1 VLEELS
7 VRDFALIERLSVSFT
22 GGLNLLTGETGAG
35 KSLLVGAIGF
45 LLGAKADTGVIR
57 EGAEESLVTGVL
69 DVSNNA
75 EAQAWL
81 RARGLEPEE
90 GRVLI
95 RRGIKSNGR
104 GSAYIQNQSAL
115 RSDLAELTSLL
126 VDLHGQHEHQS
137 LLKSENHRPLL
148 DRYARIEA
156 EVEAFGLRFAALSAE
171 KRAYDSALASEAER
185 GREIEFLRF
194 SVDEIAKAKLRAGEE
209 AELEAE
215 ERLLSQHEKLFAA
228 METAHEALSGS
239 ASGEGKGEGALAALR
254 RMRSSLEGAQ
264 SIDPSLS
271 GLARRSDDAFYE
283 LEDIADSL
291 RHYLGTNS
299 FRPDRLEEVE
309 ERLADIRKLKKK
321 YGSSIE
327 EVLVRLEEDRSRLAR
342 LETWEEDKSEIEKKI
357 AAMEAELLAEAL
369 ALSEKRRAAA
379 TGLQTKIEAI
389 VRRLGMPS
397 ARFFV
402 KVGRKDTDGG
412 RPVIGPT
419 GVDEV
424 EFLIAPNPGENA
436 KELSRIAS
444 GGELSRVAL
453 AAKTVLAASDSVDCL
468 IFDEVDAGI
477 GGEVAVAV
485 GEYLKELGSSKQV
498 LCITHLASIAVR
510 ADNHYRV
517 EKEISD
523 GRTATRL
530 SRMEGRTRAE
540 EIARMLA
547 GDPRE
552 EASIA
557 HATELL
563 RKYGNW
569 RDG

>member
-1 VLEELS
+1 MLEELT

-57 EGAEESLVTGVL
+57 TGAEESLVTGVL
-69 DVSNNA
+69 DVSRNP
-75 EAQAWL
+75 EAQEWL
-81 RARGLEPEE
+81 RSRGLEPED
-90 GRVLI
+90 GRVLV

-137 LLKSENHRPLL
+137 LLLPENHRKLL
-148 DRYARIEA
+148 DRYARIED
-156 EVEAFGLRFAALSAE
+156 EVLAFGTRFAALSAE
-171 KRAYDSALASEAER
+171 KRAYESALASEAVR

-194 SVDEIAKAKLRAGEE
+194 AVDEISKAKLRAGEE
-209 AELEAE
+209 ADLEAE
-215 ERLLSQHEKLFAA
+215 ERLLSQHERLFAA
-228 METAHEALSGS
+228 VEAAHGALSD
-239 ASGEGKGEGALAALR
+239 GEGGEGALASLR
-254 RMRSSLEGAQ
+254 RLRSGLETAQ
-264 SIDPSLS
+264 AIDPALS
-271 GLARRSDDAFYE
+271 DLARRSDDAFYE
-283 LEDIADSL
+283 LEDVADSL
-291 RHYLGTNS
+291 RHYIGALS
-299 FRPDRLEEVE
+299 FDPARLENVE
-309 ERLADIRKLKKK
+309 SRLADIQKLKKK
-321 YGSSIE
+321 YGATIE
-327 EVLVRLEEDRSRLAR
+327 DVLARLEEDSGRLSR
-342 LETWEEDKSEIEKKI
+342 LETWEEDKGEIEQRI
-357 AAMEAELLAEAL
+357 AAMEGEVLAAAL
-369 ALSEKRRAAA
+369 ALSEKRKAAA
-379 TGLQTKIEAI
+379 SGLQERIEAI
-389 VRRLGMPS
+389 VRTLGMPS
-397 ARFFV
+397 AKFFAR
-402 KVGRKDTDGG
+402 VGRKEAEAGLNG
-412 RPVIGPT
+412 PRPVVGPY

-424 EFLIAPNPGENA
+424 EFLIAPNPGESA
-436 KELSRIAS
+436 KPLARIAS

-453 AAKTVLAASDSVDCL
+453 AAKTVLAGTDSVDCL

-485 GEYLKELGSSKQV
+485 GEHLKELGKSKQV

-517 EKEISD
+517 EKDVSG
-523 GRTATRL
+523 GRTTTKL
-530 SRMEGRTRAE
+530 SRMEGRVRAE

-563 RKYGNW
+563 RKFGNW
-569 RDG
+569 QGG